1 MATTTTNTKALSDS
15 AKEILAQD
23 GDLLRNII
31 QQVLQEILEAEM
43 DQALG
48 ATKSERSD
56 NRRGYRSGY
65 YPRTLLTRV
74 GKISL
79 QVPRDREG
87 RFSIKI

>member
-56 NRRGYRSGY
+56 KRRGYRSGCY
-65 YPRTLLTRV
+65 LFLDTIFQYFNRSSVKPSEV
-74 GKISL
+74 L
-79 QVPRDREG
+79 Q
-87 RFSIKI
+87 